1 MAEGGDLASYKTHL
15 AEKLL
20 RINMSMSYW
29 RSSRDRIVD
38 QVKVDFPPDS
48 LPPTVRSSDGYGAI
62 LPSMAV
68 AGTITRR
75 AVERT
80 WLTAS
85 NAKPDRIG
93 SELKCYIRAP
103 PGYHIVGADVDSQ
116 ELWLASILGDAMTGD
131 HGSTPLGWMCLQG
144 DKTDGTDLHS
154 KTAAAAQVRT
164 IYYFLL
170 QHKGCCL

>member
-1 MAEGGDLASYKTHL
+1 
-15 AEKLL
+15 
-20 RINMSMSYW
+20 MSYW
-29 RSSRDRIVD
+29 RSSRDRIQD
-38 QVKVDFPPDS
+38 QVKVDFEPDR
-48 LPPTVRSSDGYGAI
+48 LPATVSSSDGYGAI

-116 ELWLASILGDAMTGD
+116 ELWLAIQTSNANPLKP
-131 HGSTPLGWMCLQG
+131 SFPWLPFWLPLGSGEKVMNL
-144 DKTDGTDLHS
+144 
-154 KTAAAAQVRT
+154 
-164 IYYFLL
+164 
-170 QHKGCCL
+170 

>member
-1 MAEGGDLASYKTHL
+1 MK
-15 AEKLL
+15 
-20 RINMSMSYW
+20 INMSMSYW
-29 RSSRDRIVD
+29 RSSRDRIQD
-38 QVKVDFPPDS
+38 QVKVDFEPDR
-48 LPPTVRSSDGYGAI
+48 LPATARSSDGYGAI

-75 AVERT
+75 AVEKT

-116 ELWLASILGDAMTGD
+116 ELWLASILGDALTGG
-131 HGSTPLGWMCLQG
+131 HGSTALGWMCLQG
-144 DKTDGTDLHS
+144 DKNNGTDLHS
-154 KTAAAAQVRT
+154 KTAQAAQVRPT
-164 IYYFLL
+164 FYYLL
-170 QHKGCCL
+170 HYKGCCL

>member
-1 MAEGGDLASYKTHL
+1 
-15 AEKLL
+15 
-20 RINMSMSYW
+20 MSMSYW
-29 RSSRDRIVD
+29 RSSRDRIQD
-38 QVKVDFPPDS
+38 QVKVDFEPDR
-48 LPPTVRSSDGYGAI
+48 LPAGVGSSEGYGAI

-103 PGYHIVGADVDSQ
+103 PGHHIVGADVDSQ
-116 ELWLASILGDAMTGD
+116 ELWLASLLGDARSGG

-144 DKTDGTDLHS
+144 DKNKGTDLHS
-154 KTAAAAQVRT
+154 KTAQAAQVRANL
-164 IYYFLL
+164 YFPPRY
-170 QHKGCCL
+170 KGCC